1 MRGVFGL
8 LLLMLLG
15 QPALAAALDGEYR
28 ATLDGMPTELHLRSQ
43 GNAVDGLYIEN
54 GSLRLNVRGTFDGQ
68 RLDAQILDGSGQPF
82 ATLQGTY
89 ANDSLNA
96 RIAARDPRNGNVVS
110 RDALFQR
117 PTARQGAST
126 ATSVSGQLDPALV
139 GTWLNEKMI
148 NSGGASF
155 ASFTTVMTLR
165 LNPDGSVA
173 QWSRSVGG
181 GENWNY
187 DSPGTLQYSGAWYTD
202 NGTLMV
208 RLQGQNTFQP
218 AARYRFS
225 DQYLVTEG
233 NTGKVI
239 WKRP

>member
-8 LLLMLLG
+8 MMLLLLG
-15 QPALAAALDGEYR
+15 QTALAVTLDGEYR
-28 ATLDGMPTELHLRSQ
+28 ATLDGLPTELHLRSQ
-43 GNAVDGLYIEN
+43 GTAVEGLYIEN
-54 GSLRLNVRGTFDGQ
+54 ASLRLNVRGSFDGQ
-68 RLDAQILDGSGQPF
+68 RLDAQIVDASGQLI
-82 ATLQGTY
+82 ATLQAAY
-89 ANDSLNA
+89 ANDSLTA
-96 RIAARDPRNGNVVS
+96 RIAALDPRSGNTLS
-110 RDALFQR
+110 REALFR
-117 PTARQGAST
+117 RSSASPAASAPTNA
-126 ATSVSGQLDPALV
+126 SGQLDPALV

-173 QWSRSVGG
+173 QWSRSVGS

-187 DSPGTLQYSGAWYTD
+187 DSPGTLQYSGNWYAD

-208 RLQGQNTFQP
+208 RLQGHDAFQP

-225 DQYLVTEG
+225 DPYLVTEG